1 MLSKLLVLILA
12 LTMLLSLFACDGT
25 GEKDT
30 ESGTS
35 VGDTSTEKET
45 GTGDD
50 TQSETES
57 AEPTESETVK
67 STESE
72 TSAPTEAPTQSE
84 TESVKATES
93 ESVKATESE
102 TVSQSENESNKT
114 TESESG
120 SQSESESDNE
130 TVSQSETEPAK
141 ETECEHPYAAT
152 QEGHWKPAC
161 SVCGKKE
168 GKVQDHEYK
177 EYQEDEGD
185 LIYYSYVC
193 TVCHFEAYGQEVPYE
208 INLFYPASEL
218 SNLDAS
224 GGVEGVYHFESGI
237 GFARFGRDASAAGS
251 TAKIVVED
259 AGSTEDDP
267 VGQYVAVKLRLP
279 RSQTAVTLH
288 IKSVHANKTYD
299 LRLSGLKPG
308 WITLV
313 LDLAKIAKTTVG
325 ADGNDVNMGY
335 YPDPDEEFYL
345 NTFAI
350 SSYVGSG
357 ESIDLAYVVFCEEKE
372 DIMSFIADEKNYYV
386 YDDALSLP
394 PDKNIVDCK
403 HDYIVDT
410 EKGTHTLESPCFIC
424 GTVAVTDEPHTF
436 VEIIGN
442 GKNSYEC
449 SVCAY
454 AKYYKDVPDEV
465 NRYYSASEPNAG
477 GIIYYP
483 YSGFNHG
490 LYVETGD
497 AYTRY
502 EGPINFKDKVAQVI
516 FARDDKDQN
525 PVNNGDAENG
535 IRINVGDAI
544 YFVLRIRV
552 NTDGLSPMTVTIS
565 TTGHAG
571 FDSGEGN
578 SSFSIPVGSTPK
590 DTWNTYVINLA
601 EVFPTKYLAD
611 ENGDY
616 IVDSYYFTMC
626 SGTFAEGVTLDLSYM
641 AYCSTWEEVA
651 GLVDEEQIF
660 YLGDSSGNG
669 NWVSTDDRG
678 CVGAHSPGAAEITKN
693 DDGSAKYEFL
703 CSLCGLPAATKTVG
717 ADVSRYYYPGEI
729 SSTATTYYQINGSQ
743 SGKGAMTLY
752 DDKDEFVYS
761 RFTGYRDANGEAGT
775 DVVTGQAIWQRAQA
789 DMWASQTASQK
800 EQYTESVGQAE
811 WLVIRLRTSSPA
823 QAFEMVYSTTMYN
836 AEEGKALGRD
846 YGGMVAIKIPLSAS
860 EADEWTTYVVNLK
873 NIDPASYVK
882 DDMGTSDDP
891 SDDEYIIDSFYLNF
905 AAFPKS
911 TYVDIEYMAYVEGGW
926 AEIDA
931 LVEED
936 TVIVVADR
944 TGSYGKADVA
954 TGKCLDGYH
963 AYGYTTTVNGDG
975 SQTNKVACSVCGD
988 TLREQN
994 VSADINKFFDI
1005 TAIGCFYQV
1014 NKEEAS
1020 GNHSDAKVSSATIDQ
1035 DTGDRFVRVE
1045 ATFGNTHVNLNGGTG
1060 GGALSTHTI
1069 STGRY
1074 AVLKFRSDG
1083 REFGFDAQTG
1093 DYASHTSSTYKP
1105 AKEDEGK
1112 WLIFVIDLAAFT
1124 NETGV
1129 KGYTTNSTQTVKFRL
1144 TTGGSSKDDNGF
1156 WIEDPYY
1163 IDISYFAVVDNIAE
1177 AESLIGNETYRL
1189 YENTLG
1195 SEYVEKT
1202 PAAE

>member
-1 MLSKLLVLILA
+1 MKKTTLFKLLTVLLTLA
-12 LTMLLSLFACDGT
+12 ALLSLFACDG
-25 GEKDT
+25 GEEKPDEKPQQTASETVIETEPEESDPETDPAEPETDPEDPETDPKDPET
-30 ESGTS
+30 DPEDPETDGS
-35 VGDTSTEKET
+35 EKET
-45 GTGDD
+45 DD
-50 TQSETES
+50 EE
-57 AEPTESETVK
+57 
-67 STESE
+67 
-72 TSAPTEAPTQSE
+72 
-84 TESVKATES
+84 
-93 ESVKATESE
+93 
-102 TVSQSENESNKT
+102 
-114 TESESG
+114 
-120 SQSESESDNE
+120 
-130 TVSQSETEPAK
+130 K
-141 ETECEHPYAAT
+141 ETECYHPYAAT

-161 SVCGKKE
+161 DKCGKGE
-168 GKVQDHEYK
+168 GRVQDHQYT

-185 LIYYSYVC
+185 LIYFSYVC
-193 TVCHFEAYGQEVPYE
+193 DICSFEAYGQEVPYE

-218 SNLDAS
+218 ANLDAS

-237 GFARFGRDASAAGS
+237 GYGRFGRDSSSAGAI
-251 TAKIVVED
+251 AKIWVED

-267 VGQYVAVKLRLP
+267 VGQYMAIKLRLP
-279 RSQTAVTLH
+279 RSQTSVTLH
-288 IKSVHANKTYD
+288 IQSVHANKTYD
-299 LRLSGLKPG
+299 LKLNDLKPG

-313 LDLAKIAKTTVG
+313 LDLAKITKTTVG
-325 ADGNDVNMGY
+325 SDGNDVNMGY
-335 YPDPDEEFYL
+335 YPDSDEEFYL
-345 NTFAI
+345 KSFAV

-357 ESIDLAYVVFCEEKE
+357 ESLDISYVVFCEERE
-372 DIMSFIADEKNYYV
+372 DVMDFIEGENNYYI
-386 YDDALSLP
+386 YDDALTLP
-394 PDKNIVDCK
+394 PEKHIVECK
-403 HDYIVDT
+403 HDFIID
-410 EKGTHTLESPCFIC
+410 EENGTHTLEEPCFIC
-424 GTVAVTDEPHTF
+424 GTIAVTDEPHTF
-436 VEIIGN
+436 VEITGN
-442 GKNSYEC
+442 GRNSFEC
-449 SVCAY
+449 SICGY
-454 AKYYKDVPDEV
+454 SMYYKVVPDDV
-465 NRYYSASEPNAG
+465 NKYYSASELNAG

-552 NTDGLSPMTVTIS
+552 NTEGLNPMTVTIS

-616 IVDSYYFTMC
+616 IVDTYYFTMC
-626 SGTFAEGVTLDLSYM
+626 QGTFAEGVTLDLSYM

-669 NWVSTDDRG
+669 NWVSTEDRG
-678 CVGAHSPGAAEITKN
+678 CVGAHSPGSAEITKN
-693 DDGSAKYEFL
+693 DDGTSTYQFI
-703 CSLCGLPAATKTVG
+703 CSLCGNPAATKTVG

-729 SSTATTYYQINGSQ
+729 SSTATTYFQINGSQ

-752 DDKDEFVYS
+752 DGDAEFVYS
-761 RFTGYRDANGEAGT
+761 RFTGYRDANSEAGT
-775 DVVTGQAIWQRAQA
+775 DVVTGQALWQRAQA
-789 DMWASQTASQK
+789 DMWAGQTASQK

-811 WLVIRLRTSSPA
+811 WLVIRLRTSRPA

-836 AEEGKALGRD
+836 AEEGNALGRN
-846 YGGMVAIKIPLSAS
+846 YGGMVGIKIPLSAS

-882 DDMGTSDDP
+882 DDMGTPDDP

-911 TYVDIEYMAYVEGGW
+911 TYVDIEYIAYVEGGW

-936 TVIVVADR
+936 TVVVVADR

-954 TGKCLDGYH
+954 TGKCVEGYH
-963 AYGYTTTVNGDG
+963 AYGCTTTVNGDG
-975 SQTNKVACSVCGD
+975 SQTNKVACSVCGE
-988 TLREQN
+988 TLREQE
-994 VSADINKFFDI
+994 VSADINKFFDT

-1014 NKEEAS
+1014 NKVQAS
-1020 GNHSDAKVSSATIDQ
+1020 GNHSDAKVQSATVDQ
-1035 DTGDRFVRVE
+1035 ESGDRYVRVE
-1045 ATFGNTHVNLNGGTG
+1045 ATFGNTHINLNGGTG
-1060 GGALSTHTI
+1060 GGALSSYTI
-1069 STGRY
+1069 DTGRY
-1074 AVLKFRSDG
+1074 AVLKVRSDG
-1083 REFGFDAQTG
+1083 REFTFDAQTG
-1093 DYASHTSSTYKP
+1093 DHSSHTSTTYKP
-1105 AKEDEGK
+1105 AEEDEGK
-1112 WLIFVIDLAAFT
+1112 WLIFVIDLSGLT
-1124 NETGV
+1124 TEGG
-1129 KGYTTNSTQTVKFRL
+1129 KGYTTDSEQTVKFRL
-1144 TTGGSSKDDNGF
+1144 TTGGSSKDDAGF

-1163 IDISYFAVVDNIAE
+1163 IDIAYFAIVDDIAE
-1177 AESLIGNETYRL
+1177 AESVIGGESYRL
-1189 YENTLG
+1189 YENG
-1195 SEYVEKT
+1195 FENGFVEKS
-1202 PAAE
+1202 AQ